1 MSKFIFAFRT
11 IIPNYNYNRST
22 IVNPDT
28 SPYLK
33 RKPYHLPHLTP
44 PFINLS
50 AHPTRTPRTCDS
62 SAAQYTANV
71 RRTRNVHCT
80 LVKTRFPHHTRDA
93 RRRRTGWWGG
103 FLRPL
108 TALPGRVQAGDGE
121 VPRPKQLHPRAAI
134 LLKMRGRGLPE
145 GWPRPAKVAPFFDW
159 CMPGP
164 FVQPRAAICPLPA
177 PRDRCPPTSPP
188 FFRAILKERLV
199 PLVGGPG
206 RRRHQATWR
215 LLTSHLYSA
224 SSLVTG

>member
-1 MSKFIFAFRT
+1 MQILKIVKVYLNFVFRT
-11 IIPNYNYNRST
+11 ITPIIGQSLLLIPL
-22 IVNPDT
+22 
-28 SPYLK
+28 PYLK
-33 RKPYHLPHLTP
+33 TNPYFTPSYSSLHQSLRPPHQNPYGNLWNIRFIPRPNTRPTFIVQHRSLYTCKNSFSP
-44 PFINLS
+44 P
-50 AHPTRTPRTCDS
+50 
-62 SAAQYTANV
+62 
-71 RRTRNVHCT
+71 
-80 LVKTRFPHHTRDA
+80 HTKHA

-108 TALPGRVQAGDGE
+108 TALPGRRYRLDGE

-164 FVQPRAAICPLPA
+164 FVQPRATICPLPA

-199 PLVGGPG
+199 PLAGGPG
-206 RRRHQATWR
+206 RRRRA
-215 LLTSHLYSA
+215 
-224 SSLVTG
+224 V